1 MELEITWGRVVR
13 IWWSWLWRAS
23 IAVLLV
29 FPVVGIIAFILYFLG
44 FSKPVALIVCPLL
57 AFLLGMVTGIIPFK
71 LILGKNF
78 GDFRLVLLSTNQP
91 PKEMTWD
98 PVWRVWWAY
107 SWRYLIAM
115 IIILILSMIVSGIIG
130 FVLGSLGCSD
140 LVIQIVNFPIS
151 LLLGLSTSIAP
162 FRLILGKTFCFP
174 RASLQCEKT
183 FLMNQGNDNS
193 SCFMLERS
201 PCSIPSRQISEY

>member
-162 FRLILGKTFCFP
+162 FRLILGKTFGQF
-174 RASLQCEKT
+174 RLVLLSTSQ
-183 FLMNQGNDNS
+183 
-193 SCFMLERS
+193 
-201 PCSIPSRQISEY
+201 PSV